1 MNFSQREQKMAV
13 ESGYWPLYR
22 FNPLLELEGKNPFIL
37 DSREPKEDFR
47 KFLMSEVRFRA
58 LTNEFPERAEELFAK
73 AEAEA
78 KERLKRYQKLAEG

>member
-1 MNFSQREQKMAV
+1 MNFSQRERKWR
-13 ESGYWPLYR
+13 SNRYFTLPLQSA
-22 FNPLLELEGKNPFIL
+22 LGLEGKKSLL